1 MTTNDNIHALIVD
14 DHSLYRSGLGLLLQ
28 DRLGIERISEAKEFD
43 EALDKLANSPDIA
56 IALFDLSMPGM
67 GGPTCLGVVKETY
80 PNLRVA
86 VISGSEDRD
95 NVIKTIS
102 TGLNGYIPK
111 SLSEDEIADALKLIL
126 AGNVFVPKFMTD
138 SGAALA
144 TSPKAKVATDAEPG
158 AVTPPKAAPP
168 PAHDE
173 ELTPRQRDVLACVV
187 RGLSNKEVARELGI
201 AEGTVK
207 IHLAALFGHF
217 GVRNRTELA
226 IKAHAGE
233 RT

>member
-1 MTTNDNIHALIVD
+1 MTTNEKMHTLIVD
-14 DHSLYRSGLGLLLQ
+14 DHSLYRSGLSLLLQ
-28 DRLGIERISEAKEFD
+28 DRLGIDRISEAKEFD
-43 EALDKLANSPDIA
+43 EALDKLASCSDVGL
-56 IALFDLSMPGM
+56 ALFDLSMPGM

-80 PNLRVA
+80 PNLKVA

-95 NVIKTIS
+95 NVLKTIS

-126 AGNVFVPKFMTD
+126 SGHVFVPKFMTD
-138 SGAALA
+138 GGASIPLPPRTRPASELEQAPAQSGFAA
-144 TSPKAKVATDAEPG
+144 VQI
-158 AVTPPKAAPP
+158 
-168 PAHDE
+168 E
-173 ELTPRQRDVLACVV
+173 ELTPRQRDVLTCVV

-233 RT
+233 RS